1 MRAYLASSIGV
12 ACTAALA
19 LPLAVYPGPAHA
31 RAERIAAPGSTQ
43 SLPLLP
49 LAADGLDR
57 SVTAPGGDA
66 PASAPAPA
74 DRGVAA
80 PRVRPFS
87 LVGVVWD
94 QPSADLRGRVQVRT
108 RAVGGAWSP
117 WRELLPYGDEAPDP
131 DSPELRGVRAHGGT
145 APLWVG
151 ASDGVQARVRP
162 EGVVAGDGG
171 GGGGAG
177 ADAGAS
183 AGVDGGMSAGVDGG
197 VSAGVDGGVSADGGA
212 SAGVDGGVS
221 ADAGASAGVD
231 GGAVADAG
239 AGARAAALPSGLRLE
254 LIDPG
259 EAPAPPPP
267 DRAVLR
273 ALPAHPVPTAGSAA
287 PGARPSAEAPGKPSW
302 GPSGVS
308 RWSARPSPR
317 PSRPSIRP
325 SRPSVRPS
333 RPSIRPSKPPVRPSW
348 PSRWSAKPSS
358 PRPSRSS
365 AKPLPYP
372 SIHATPATPSTPPPD
387 VLAEEATK
395 ANAARYSAPRPSIVT
410 RAGWG
415 ADEKIR
421 ETGHVYSKTVK
432 VAFIHHTVTGN
443 KYSCSQAPSVL
454 RSIYRYHVKSL
465 GWRDYGYNF
474 TIDKCG
480 KIYEGRSGGV
490 TKAVRGAHTLGF
502 NTNSMG
508 VAVLGT
514 FSTKKPSAKAVK
526 AIAKLTAWKLG
537 LFKRNPRGTTHL
549 VSGGGNKYKKGA
561 NVKLHVI
568 AGHRDGFA
576 TECPGKDLYKKLG
589 SVRKTAA
596 RLQGR

>member
-19 LPLAVYPGPAHA
+19 LPLALHPDPAHA
-31 RAERIAAPGSTQ
+31 RAERTVAAGSTQ
-43 SLPLLP
+43 SLPLRP
-49 LAADGLDR
+49 LVGGGLDGGVGR
-57 SVTAPGGDA
+57 GVDGGVDRDVARDIDGGADRDVGREADEDVGREVDAGAGREVDEGAGRGVDRGADPSVDRGVAVTGADA
-66 PASAPAPA
+66 PAA
-74 DRGVAA
+74 DRGVTASG
-80 PRVRPFS
+80 VRPFS

-94 QPSADLRGRVQVRT
+94 RPAAELRGRAQVRT
-108 RAVGGAWSP
+108 RAVGGEWTP

-131 DSPELRGVRAHGGT
+131 DSPERLAARAHGGT

-162 EGVVAGDGG
+162 EPAS
-171 GGGGAG
+171 A
-177 ADAGAS
+177 ADARA
-183 AGVDGGMSAGVDGG
+183 
-197 VSAGVDGGVSADGGA
+197 
-212 SAGVDGGVS
+212 
-221 ADAGASAGVD
+221 
-231 GGAVADAG
+231 
-239 AGARAAALPSGLRLE
+239 AAALPSGLRLE

-267 DRAVLR
+267 PNRAALR
-273 ALPAHPVPTAGSAA
+273 ALPARPVPTAGGVARTGGASAGAVPTA
-287 PGARPSAEAPGKPSW
+287 PGARPSAGASRKP
-302 GPSGVS
+302 PSGS
-308 RWSARPSPR
+308 SGASAKPRPYPATRQPSPATP
-317 PSRPSIRP
+317 PSVRPSIRP
-325 SRPSVRPS
+325 STP
-333 RPSIRPSKPPVRPSW
+333 
-348 PSRWSAKPSS
+348 PSS
-358 PRPSRSS
+358 
-365 AKPLPYP
+365 ALP
-372 SIHATPATPSTPPPD
+372 
-387 VLAEEATK
+387 AEVTK
-395 ANAARYSAPRPSIVT
+395 ANAARYSAPRPRIVT

-443 KYSCSQAPSVL
+443 KYSCSEASSLL

-480 KIYEGRSGGV
+480 NIYEGRSGGV
-490 TKAVRGAHTLGF
+490 AKAVRGAHTLGF
-502 NTNSMG
+502 NADSMG

-514 FSTKKPSAKAVK
+514 FSTQKPPAKAVT

-537 LFKRNPRGTTHL
+537 LFKRNPRGATHL
-549 VSGGGNKYKKGA
+549 VSGGGNKYKRGTS
-561 NVKLHVI
+561 VRLDVI

-576 TECPGKDLYKKLG
+576 TECPGERLHEKLG
-589 SVRKTAA
+589 SVRKAAA

>member
-31 RAERIAAPGSTQ
+31 RAERTAASGSTQ

-57 SVTAPGGDA
+57 SAAAPGGDA
-66 PASAPAPA
+66 PAPV

-80 PRVRPFS
+80 PHVRPFS

-94 QPSADLRGRVQVRT
+94 QPSAELRGRVQVRT
-108 RAVGGAWSP
+108 RAVGGEWSP

-151 ASDGVQARVRP
+151 DSDGVQARVRP
-162 EGVVAGDGG
+162 VGAAAGDGG
-171 GGGGAG
+171 AGVGAG
-177 ADAGAS
+177 AT
-183 AGVDGGMSAGVDGG
+183 
-197 VSAGVDGGVSADGGA
+197 
-212 SAGVDGGVS
+212 
-221 ADAGASAGVD
+221 ADAGGDV
-231 GGAVADAG
+231 VADAG
-239 AGARAAALPSGLRLE
+239 AGTRAAALPSGLRLE

-273 ALPAHPVPTAGSAA
+273 ALPAHPVPTAGDAAKTGAVSAPGGAA
-287 PGARPSAEAPGKPSW
+287 PGTRPSAESSAKPSW
-302 GPSGVS
+302 GPSG
-308 RWSARPSPR
+308 PT
-317 PSRPSIRP
+317 
-325 SRPSVRPS
+325 
-333 RPSIRPSKPPVRPSW
+333 
-348 PSRWSAKPSS
+348 RWSAKPSS

-365 AKPLPYP
+365 AKPLPHPPTRSTHAAP
-372 SIHATPATPSTPPPD
+372 STHPTPPPSA
-387 VLAEEATK
+387 LAEEATK

-514 FSTKKPSAKAVK
+514 FSAKKPSAKAVK

-561 NVKLHVI
+561 SVKLHVI

>member
-19 LPLAVYPGPAHA
+19 LPLALHPGPAHA
-31 RAERIAAPGSTQ
+31 RTERTVAAGSTQ
-43 SLPLLP
+43 SLPLRPSHSLHS
-49 LAADGLDR
+49 L
-57 SVTAPGGDA
+57 VGGG
-66 PASAPAPA
+66 P

-80 PRVRPFS
+80 GRGDAAVERGVTASGVRPFS

-94 QPSADLRGRVQVRT
+94 RPAAELRGRVQVRT

-131 DSPELRGVRAHGGT
+131 DSPELRGARAHGGT

-151 ASDGVQARVRP
+151 ASDAVQARVRP
-162 EGVVAGDGG
+162 ERAATADVGS
-171 GGGGAG
+171 GGAG
-177 ADAGAS
+177 SATADVGSGGAGSATADARAGDAGA
-183 AGVDGGMSAGVDGG
+183 
-197 VSAGVDGGVSADGGA
+197 
-212 SAGVDGGVS
+212 
-221 ADAGASAGVD
+221 
-231 GGAVADAG
+231 AG
-239 AGARAAALPSGLRLE
+239 AGSAGAGSAALPSGLRLE
-254 LIDPG
+254 LVDPG
-259 EAPAPPPP
+259 EPPAPPPGP
-267 DRAVLR
+267 GRASLR
-273 ALPAHPVPTAGSAA
+273 ALPGHPVPTAGGGVSA
-287 PGARPSAEAPGKPSW
+287 GARPGAKPTVVGSPGRPSW
-302 GPSGVS
+302 GASGPS
-308 RWSARPSPR
+308 RPSARPSL
-317 PSRPSIRP
+317 
-325 SRPSVRPS
+325 
-333 RPSIRPSKPPVRPSW
+333 PPT
-348 PSRWSAKPSS
+348 
-358 PRPSRSS
+358 SS
-365 AKPLPYP
+365 AKPTPGP
-372 SIHATPATPSTPPPD
+372 SLSSVSSVSTTPPPSALD
-387 VLAEEATK
+387 ADADAEAVN
-395 ANAARYSAPRPSIVT
+395 AGAARYRAPRPGIVT

-443 KYSCSQAPSVL
+443 NYSCSQAPSVL

-514 FSTKKPSAKAVK
+514 FTSKKPSAKAVK
-526 AIAKLTAWKLG
+526 AVAKLTAWKLG

-576 TECPGKDLYKKLG
+576 TECPGKRLYKKLG

>member
-19 LPLAVYPGPAHA
+19 LPLALHPDPAHA
-31 RAERIAAPGSTQ
+31 RAERTVAAGSTQ
-43 SLPLLP
+43 SLPLRP
-49 LAADGLDR
+49 LVGGGLDGGVGR
-57 SVTAPGGDA
+57 GVDGGVDRDVARDVGGGADRDVGREIDEGAGRGVDRGAVPSVDRGVAVPGADA
-66 PASAPAPA
+66 PAA
-74 DRGVAA
+74 DRGVTASG
-80 PRVRPFS
+80 VRPFS

-94 QPSADLRGRVQVRT
+94 RPVAELRGRAQVRT
-108 RAVGGAWSP
+108 RAVGGEWTP

-131 DSPELRGVRAHGGT
+131 DSPERLAARAHGGT

-162 EGVVAGDGG
+162 EP
-171 GGGGAG
+171 
-177 ADAGAS
+177 AS
-183 AGVDGGMSAGVDGG
+183 A
-197 VSAGVDGGVSADGGA
+197 
-212 SAGVDGGVS
+212 
-221 ADAGASAGVD
+221 
-231 GGAVADAG
+231 
-239 AGARAAALPSGLRLE
+239 AAALPSGLRLE

-267 DRAVLR
+267 NRAALR
-273 ALPAHPVPTAGSAA
+273 ALPARPVPTAGGVARTGGASAGAVPTA
-287 PGARPSAEAPGKPSW
+287 PGARPSAGASRKP
-302 GPSGVS
+302 PSGS
-308 RWSARPSPR
+308 SGASAKPRPYPATRQPSPAT
-317 PSRPSIRP
+317 PPSIRP
-325 SRPSVRPS
+325 S
-333 RPSIRPSKPPVRPSW
+333 
-348 PSRWSAKPSS
+348 
-358 PRPSRSS
+358 
-365 AKPLPYP
+365 
-372 SIHATPATPSTPPPD
+372 TPPSTPPSSALP
-387 VLAEEATK
+387 AEVTK
-395 ANAARYSAPRPSIVT
+395 ANAARYSAPRPRIVT

-443 KYSCSQAPSVL
+443 KYSCSEASSLL

-480 KIYEGRSGGV
+480 NIYEGRSGGV
-490 TKAVRGAHTLGF
+490 AKAVRGAHTLGF
-502 NTNSMG
+502 NTDSMG

-514 FSTKKPSAKAVK
+514 FSTQKPPAKAVT

-549 VSGGGNKYKKGA
+549 VSGGGNKYKRGTS
-561 NVKLHVI
+561 VKLDVI

-576 TECPGKDLYKKLG
+576 TECPGERLHEKLG
-589 SVRKTAA
+589 SVRKAAA

>member
-19 LPLAVYPGPAHA
+19 LPLALHPDPAHA
-31 RAERIAAPGSTQ
+31 RAERTVAAGSTQ
-43 SLPLLP
+43 SLPLRP
-49 LAADGLDR
+49 LVGGGLDGGVGR
-57 SVTAPGGDA
+57 GVDGGVDRDVARDVGGGADRDVGREADEDVGREVDEGAGRGVGRGAVPSVDRGVAVPGADA
-66 PASAPAPA
+66 PAA
-74 DRGVAA
+74 DRGVTASG
-80 PRVRPFS
+80 VRPFS

-94 QPSADLRGRVQVRT
+94 RPAAELRGRAQVRT
-108 RAVGGAWSP
+108 RTVGGEWTP

-131 DSPELRGVRAHGGT
+131 DSPERLAARAHGGT

-162 EGVVAGDGG
+162 EPAS
-171 GGGGAG
+171 A
-177 ADAGAS
+177 ADARA
-183 AGVDGGMSAGVDGG
+183 
-197 VSAGVDGGVSADGGA
+197 
-212 SAGVDGGVS
+212 
-221 ADAGASAGVD
+221 
-231 GGAVADAG
+231 
-239 AGARAAALPSGLRLE
+239 AAALPSGLRLE

-267 DRAVLR
+267 DRAALR
-273 ALPAHPVPTAGSAA
+273 ALPARPVPTAGGVARTGGASAGAVPTA
-287 PGARPSAEAPGKPSW
+287 PGARPSAGASRKP
-302 GPSGVS
+302 PSGS
-308 RWSARPSPR
+308 SGASAKPRPYPATRQPSPAT
-317 PSRPSIRP
+317 PPSIRP
-325 SRPSVRPS
+325 S
-333 RPSIRPSKPPVRPSW
+333 
-348 PSRWSAKPSS
+348 
-358 PRPSRSS
+358 
-365 AKPLPYP
+365 
-372 SIHATPATPSTPPPD
+372 TPPSTPPSSALP
-387 VLAEEATK
+387 AEVTK
-395 ANAARYSAPRPSIVT
+395 ANAARYSAPRPRIVT

-443 KYSCSQAPSVL
+443 KYSCSEAPSLL

-480 KIYEGRSGGV
+480 NIYEGRSGGV
-490 TKAVRGAHTLGF
+490 AKAVRGAHTLGF
-502 NTNSMG
+502 NTDSMG

-514 FSTKKPSAKAVK
+514 FSTQKPPAKAVT

-537 LFKRNPRGTTHL
+537 LFKRNPRGATHL
-549 VSGGGNKYKKGA
+549 VSGGGNKYKEGA
-561 NVKLHVI
+561 SVKLDVI

-576 TECPGKDLYKKLG
+576 TECPGERLHEKLG
-589 SVRKTAA
+589 SVRKAAA

>member
-1 MRAYLASSIGV
+1 MGTISIMRAYLASSIGV

-19 LPLAVYPGPAHA
+19 LPLALYPGPAHA
-31 RAERIAAPGSTQ
+31 RTERAATSGSTQ

-49 LAADGLDR
+49 LASGGL
-57 SVTAPGGDA
+57 
-66 PASAPAPA
+66 

-80 PRVRPFS
+80 PGGDTGDRGVAAPDVRPFS

-94 QPSADLRGRVQVRT
+94 RPSAGLRARVQVRT
-108 RAVGGAWSP
+108 RAVGSGEWSP
-117 WRELLPYGDEAPDP
+117 WRELLPYEDEAPDP
-131 DSPELRGVRAHGGT
+131 DSPERRSARAHGGT

-151 ASDGVQARVRP
+151 DSDGVQARVRA
-162 EGVVAGDGG
+162 ERTAT
-171 GGGGAG
+171 
-177 ADAGAS
+177 ADA
-183 AGVDGGMSAGVDGG
+183 DGR
-197 VSAGVDGGVSADGGA
+197 
-212 SAGVDGGVS
+212 
-221 ADAGASAGVD
+221 
-231 GGAVADAG
+231 AVADEGADGRAVAG
-239 AGARAAALPSGLRLE
+239 GVRAAALPAGLRLE
-254 LIDPG
+254 LVDPG
-259 EAPAPPPP
+259 EAPAPPPG
-267 DRAVLR
+267 RGALR
-273 ALPAHPVPTAGSAA
+273 ALPAHPVPPRPVPPHSVPTRPAPPQSVPTRPASPQSVPTRPARTHPVPTRPVPPRSAPTHPAPTPGGAGAA
-287 PGARPSAEAPGKPSW
+287 PGAKPSAGSSSRKSSGKPSA
-302 GPSGVS
+302 GLPSGLS
-308 RWSARPSPR
+308 SGKPSPD
-317 PSRPSIRP
+317 
-325 SRPSVRPS
+325 
-333 RPSIRPSKPPVRPSW
+333 
-348 PSRWSAKPSS
+348 PSS
-358 PRPSRSS
+358 PRPSPSK
-365 AKPLPYP
+365 ATAGPLP
-372 SIHATPATPSTPPPD
+372 SPAPSTQPPSA
-387 VLAEEATK
+387 LGAEVTK
-395 ANAARYSAPRPSIVT
+395 ANAAGHTAPRPRIIT

-421 ETGHVYSKTVK
+421 EKGHVYSKTVK

-490 TKAVRGAHTLGF
+490 AKAVRGAHTLGF

-514 FSTKKPSAKAVK
+514 FSTKKPPAKAVK

-561 NVKLHVI
+561 SVKLHVI

-576 TECPGKDLYKKLG
+576 TECPGKRLYKKLG

>member
-31 RAERIAAPGSTQ
+31 RAERTAAPSSSPSPSPSPSTSSFSSSGSTQ

-57 SVTAPGGDA
+57 GVVAPGGDA
-66 PASAPAPA
+66 PAPADGGVSA

-80 PRVRPFS
+80 SRVRPFS

-108 RAVGGAWSP
+108 RAVGGEWSP
-117 WRELLPYGDEAPDP
+117 WRELLPYGDDGPDP

-151 ASDGVQARVRP
+151 DSDGVQARVRP
-162 EGVVAGDGG
+162 EEVAAADGV
-171 GGGGAG
+171 GGAG
-177 ADAGAS
+177 AG
-183 AGVDGGMSAGVDGG
+183 GG
-197 VSAGVDGGVSADGGA
+197 VAARSAV
-212 SAGVDGGVS
+212 
-221 ADAGASAGVD
+221 
-231 GGAVADAG
+231 
-239 AGARAAALPSGLRLE
+239 LPSGLRLE
-254 LIDPG
+254 LVDPG

-267 DRAVLR
+267 DQAVLR
-273 ALPAHPVPTAGSAA
+273 ALPAHPVPTPGGAAKTGAAKTGPVSASGGAA
-287 PGARPSAEAPGKPSW
+287 PGARPSPGSV
-302 GPSGVS
+302 G
-308 RWSARPSPR
+308 RPSPR
-317 PSRPSIRP
+317 PSG
-325 SRPSVRPS
+325 
-333 RPSIRPSKPPVRPSW
+333 
-348 PSRWSAKPSS
+348 
-358 PRPSRSS
+358 SS
-365 AKPLPYP
+365 ARPLPYP
-372 SIHATPATPSTPPPD
+372 SASSTPSAPSAPSTHATRPTSPPGAITPPTSALP
-387 VLAEEATK
+387 EEATK

-490 TKAVRGAHTLGF
+490 AKAVRGAHTLGF

-514 FSTKKPSAKAVK
+514 FSSKKPSAKAVK

-537 LFKRNPRGTTHL
+537 LFKRNPRGTAHL
-549 VSGGGNKYKKGA
+549 VSGGGNKYKKGT

>member
-19 LPLAVYPGPAHA
+19 LPLALHPDPAHA
-31 RAERIAAPGSTQ
+31 RAERTVVAGSTQ
-43 SLPLLP
+43 SLPLRP
-49 LAADGLDR
+49 LVGGGLDGGVGR
-57 SVTAPGGDA
+57 GVDGGVDRDVARDVGGGADRDVGREADEDMGREVDAGAGREVDTGAGRGVDRDAVPSV
-66 PASAPAPA
+66 
-74 DRGVAA
+74 DRGVAVPGADA
-80 PRVRPFS
+80 PAAGRGVTASGVRPFS

-94 QPSADLRGRVQVRT
+94 RPAAELRGRAQVRT
-108 RAVGGAWSP
+108 RAVGGEWTP

-131 DSPELRGVRAHGGT
+131 DSPERLAARAHGGM

-162 EGVVAGDGG
+162 EP
-171 GGGGAG
+171 
-177 ADAGAS
+177 AS
-183 AGVDGGMSAGVDGG
+183 AAE
-197 VSAGVDGGVSADGGA
+197 
-212 SAGVDGGVS
+212 
-221 ADAGASAGVD
+221 
-231 GGAVADAG
+231 
-239 AGARAAALPSGLRLE
+239 ARAAAALPSGLRLE

-267 DRAVLR
+267 DRAALR
-273 ALPAHPVPTAGSAA
+273 ALPARPVPTAGGVARTGGASAGAAPTA
-287 PGARPSAEAPGKPSW
+287 PGARPPAGASRKP
-302 GPSGVS
+302 PSGS
-308 RWSARPSPR
+308 SGTSAKPRPYPATRQPSPAT
-317 PSRPSIRP
+317 P
-325 SRPSVRPS
+325 PSVRL
-333 RPSIRPSKPPVRPSW
+333 PVRPSTP
-348 PSRWSAKPSS
+348 PSTRPSS
-358 PRPSRSS
+358 
-365 AKPLPYP
+365 ALP
-372 SIHATPATPSTPPPD
+372 
-387 VLAEEATK
+387 AEVTK
-395 ANAARYSAPRPSIVT
+395 ANAARYSAPRPRIVT

-443 KYSCSQAPSVL
+443 KYSCSEAPSLL

-480 KIYEGRSGGV
+480 NIYEGRSGGV
-490 TKAVRGAHTLGF
+490 AKAVRGAHTLGF
-502 NTNSMG
+502 NTDSMG

-514 FSTKKPSAKAVK
+514 FSTQKPPAKAVK
-526 AIAKLTAWKLG
+526 AIVKLTAWKLG

-549 VSGGGNKYKKGA
+549 VSGGGNKYKRGTS
-561 NVKLHVI
+561 VKLDVI

-576 TECPGKDLYKKLG
+576 TECPGERLHEKLG

>member
-43 SLPLLP
+43 SLPFLP

-57 SVTAPGGDA
+57 GVTAPGD
-66 PASAPAPA
+66 PPAPAPA
-74 DRGVAA
+74 DRGVTA

-94 QPSADLRGRVQVRT
+94 RPSADLRGRVQVRT

-131 DSPELRGVRAHGGT
+131 DSPELRGARAHGGT

-151 ASDGVQARVRP
+151 DSDGVQARVRP
-162 EGVVAGDGG
+162 EGAAVVDGG
-171 GGGGAG
+171 GGTAVDGGGGTAVDGGAGADGGGGAG

-183 AGVDGGMSAGVDGG
+183 AD
-197 VSAGVDGGVSADGGA
+197 
-212 SAGVDGGVS
+212 
-221 ADAGASAGVD
+221 VD
-231 GGAVADAG
+231 GGAGAD
-239 AGARAAALPSGLRLE
+239 ARAAALPSGLRLE

-259 EAPAPPPP
+259 AAPAPPPP
-267 DRAVLR
+267 DRAVLS
-273 ALPAHPVPTAGSAA
+273 ALPAHPVPTAEGAA
-287 PGARPSAEAPGKPSW
+287 PGARPSVRPSAGSSGKPAW
-302 GPSGVS
+302 EPSGPA

-317 PSRPSIRP
+317 PSRPS
-325 SRPSVRPS
+325 RPSV
-333 RPSIRPSKPPVRPSW
+333 KPPW
-348 PSRWSAKPSS
+348 PSRWSAKPAS
-358 PRPSRSS
+358 PRPSGSS

-372 SIHATPATPSTPPPD
+372 PTPATHAIPSTPPPD

-490 TKAVRGAHTLGF
+490 AKAVRGAHTLGF

-514 FSTKKPSAKAVK
+514 FSAKKPPAKAVK

>member
-19 LPLAVYPGPAHA
+19 LPLALHPGPAHA
-31 RAERIAAPGSTQ
+31 RTERTVAVAAAVGSTR
-43 SLPLLP
+43 SLPLRP
-49 LAADGLDR
+49 PHSLA
-57 SVTAPGGDA
+57 GGG
-66 PASAPAPA
+66 P
-74 DRGVAA
+74 DRGVATGRGDA
-80 PRVRPFS
+80 AVERGVTASGVRPFS
-87 LVGVVWD
+87 LVGIVWD
-94 QPSADLRGRVQVRT
+94 RPSAELRGRAQVRT

-117 WRELLPYGDEAPDP
+117 WRELSRYGDEAPDP
-131 DSPELRGVRAHGGT
+131 DSPELRSARAHGGT

-151 ASDGVQARVRP
+151 ASDAVQARVRP
-162 EGVVAGDGG
+162 ER
-171 GGGGAG
+171 
-177 ADAGAS
+177 S
-183 AGVDGGMSAGVDGG
+183 AT
-197 VSAGVDGGVSADGGA
+197 
-212 SAGVDGGVS
+212 
-221 ADAGASAGVD
+221 
-231 GGAVADAG
+231 ADAG
-239 AGARAAALPSGLRLE
+239 AGAGDARAGDTGARDARAGDAGARDARAGDARAGDAGARDAGAADVGAAALPSGLRLE

-259 EAPAPPPP
+259 EPPPP
-267 DRAVLR
+267 GPPRPPGPDRAALR
-273 ALPAHPVPTAGSAA
+273 ALPGHPVPTTAGGGASASGGGV
-287 PGARPSAEAPGKPSW
+287 PGAKPTAVGSPGRPSW
-302 GPSGVS
+302 GASGPSGP
-308 RWSARPSPR
+308 SAGSSSPPTSSVKPTPR
-317 PSRPSIRP
+317 PSV
-325 SRPSVRPS
+325 SV
-333 RPSIRPSKPPVRPSW
+333 
-348 PSRWSAKPSS
+348 
-358 PRPSRSS
+358 
-365 AKPLPYP
+365 
-372 SIHATPATPSTPPPD
+372 TTTPPPSALD
-387 VLAEEATK
+387 TDTDTDADADAET
-395 ANAARYSAPRPSIVT
+395 ANAGAARYSAPRPGIVT

-443 KYSCSQAPSVL
+443 SYSCSQAPSVL
-454 RSIYRYHVKSL
+454 RGIYRYHVQSL

-514 FSTKKPSAKAVK
+514 FTSKKPSAKAVK
-526 AIAKLTAWKLG
+526 AVAKLTAWKLG

-576 TECPGKDLYKKLG
+576 TECPGKRLYEKLG

>member
-19 LPLAVYPGPAHA
+19 LPLALHPGPAHA
-31 RAERIAAPGSTQ
+31 RTERTVAVGSTR
-43 SLPLLP
+43 SLPLRP
-49 LAADGLDR
+49 PHSLAGGGPDR
-57 SVTAPGGDA
+57 GAAAGRGDAAVEREVTASG
-66 PASAPAPA
+66 
-74 DRGVAA
+74 
-80 PRVRPFS
+80 VRPFS
-87 LVGVVWD
+87 LVGIVWD
-94 QPSADLRGRVQVRT
+94 RPSAELRGRAQVRT

-131 DSPELRGVRAHGGT
+131 DSPELRSARAHGGT

-151 ASDGVQARVRP
+151 ASDAVQARVRP
-162 EGVVAGDGG
+162 ERA
-171 GGGGAG
+171 AT
-177 ADAGAS
+177 ADAGS
-183 AGVDGGMSAGVDGG
+183 GDTRAGDTRAGDTR
-197 VSAGVDGGVSADGGA
+197 AGDVG
-212 SAGVDGGVS
+212 
-221 ADAGASAGVD
+221 
-231 GGAVADAG
+231 VADAG
-239 AGARAAALPSGLRLE
+239 AAALPSGLRLE

-259 EAPAPPPP
+259 EPPAPPGP
-267 DRAVLR
+267 DRAALR
-273 ALPAHPVPTAGSAA
+273 ALPGHPVPTAGGGASASGGGV
-287 PGARPSAEAPGKPSW
+287 PGAKPTVVGSPGRPSW
-302 GPSGVS
+302 GASGPSGP
-308 RWSARPSPR
+308 SAGSSLPPTSSVKPTPR
-317 PSRPSIRP
+317 PSV
-325 SRPSVRPS
+325 SV
-333 RPSIRPSKPPVRPSW
+333 
-348 PSRWSAKPSS
+348 
-358 PRPSRSS
+358 
-365 AKPLPYP
+365 
-372 SIHATPATPSTPPPD
+372 TTTTPPPSALD
-387 VLAEEATK
+387 TDADAET
-395 ANAARYSAPRPSIVT
+395 ANAAAARYSAPRPGIVT

-443 KYSCSQAPSVL
+443 NYSCSQAPSVL
-454 RSIYRYHVKSL
+454 RGIYRYHVQSL

-514 FSTKKPSAKAVK
+514 FTSKKPSAKAVK
-526 AIAKLTAWKLG
+526 AVAKLTAWKLG

-576 TECPGKDLYKKLG
+576 TECPGKRLYKKLG

>member
-19 LPLAVYPGPAHA
+19 LPLAVYPGPAYA
-31 RAERIAAPGSTQ
+31 RAERAAAPSSSPSSSSPSPSSFSSSGSTQ

-57 SVTAPGGDA
+57 GVAAPGGDA
-66 PASAPAPA
+66 PVPADRGVSA

-80 PRVRPFS
+80 SRVRPFS

-117 WRELLPYGDEAPDP
+117 WRDLLPYGDDGPDP

-151 ASDGVQARVRP
+151 DSDGVQARVRP
-162 EGVVAGDGG
+162 EGVAVADGV
-171 GGGGAG
+171 GGAG
-177 ADAGAS
+177 ADTG
-183 AGVDGGMSAGVDGG
+183 GG
-197 VSAGVDGGVSADGGA
+197 VA
-212 SAGVDGGVS
+212 
-221 ADAGASAGVD
+221 
-231 GGAVADAG
+231 
-239 AGARAAALPSGLRLE
+239 ARSAALPSGLRLE
-254 LIDPG
+254 LVDPG
-259 EAPAPPPP
+259 QAPAPPPP
-267 DRAVLR
+267 DQAVLR
-273 ALPAHPVPTAGSAA
+273 ALPAHPAPTPGGAAKTGAVSASGGAA
-287 PGARPSAEAPGKPSW
+287 PGARPSPGSVGPVGKPPGSV
-302 GPSGVS
+302 GPVGKPPGSVGPVGKPPGS
-308 RWSARPSPR
+308 VGPVGKPPGSVGPVGKPPGSVGPVGKPPGSVGPVGKPPGSVGKLPGSVGKPSPR
-317 PSRPSIRP
+317 PSG
-325 SRPSVRPS
+325 
-333 RPSIRPSKPPVRPSW
+333 
-348 PSRWSAKPSS
+348 
-358 PRPSRSS
+358 SS
-365 AKPLPYP
+365 ARPLPYP
-372 SIHATPATPSTPPPD
+372 SAPSAHATRPTSPPSAITPPTGALP
-387 VLAEEATK
+387 EEVTK

-443 KYSCSQAPSVL
+443 KYRCSQAPSVL

-490 TKAVRGAHTLGF
+490 AKAVRGAHTLGF

-514 FSTKKPSAKAVK
+514 FSSKKPSAKAVK

-549 VSGGGNKYKKGA
+549 VSGGGNKYKKGT

>member
-19 LPLAVYPGPAHA
+19 LPLALHPGPAHA
-31 RAERIAAPGSTQ
+31 RAERPVAAGSTR
-43 SLPLLP
+43 SLPLRP
-49 LAADGLDR
+49 LDSLD
-57 SVTAPGGDA
+57 SLDSLVGGGT
-66 PASAPAPA
+66 

-80 PRVRPFS
+80 GRGDAAVERGVTASGVRPFS

-94 QPSADLRGRVQVRT
+94 RPAAELRGRAQVRT

-117 WRELLPYGDEAPDP
+117 WRDLLPYGDEAPDP
-131 DSPELRGVRAHGGT
+131 DSPELRGARAHGGT

-151 ASDGVQARVRP
+151 ASDAVQARVRP
-162 EGVVAGDGG
+162 ERAATADARA
-171 GGGGAG
+171 GGAG
-177 ADAGAS
+177 A
-183 AGVDGGMSAGVDGG
+183 AGVA
-197 VSAGVDGGVSADGGA
+197 A
-212 SAGVDGGVS
+212 
-221 ADAGASAGVD
+221 ADAG
-231 GGAVADAG
+231 
-239 AGARAAALPSGLRLE
+239 AAALPSGLRLE

-259 EAPAPPPP
+259 EPPAPPGP
-267 DRAVLR
+267 DRAALR
-273 ALPAHPVPTAGSAA
+273 ALPGHPVPTAGGGAA
-287 PGARPSAEAPGKPSW
+287 ASGGGVPGAKPTVVGS
-302 GPSGVS
+302 
-308 RWSARPSPR
+308 
-317 PSRPSIRP
+317 
-325 SRPSVRPS
+325 
-333 RPSIRPSKPPVRPSW
+333 PVRPSW
-348 PSRWSAKPSS
+348 GASGPSGPSAEPPLSLPPTPSAKPT
-358 PRPSRSS
+358 PRPSVSVTTTSPPS
-365 AKPLPYP
+365 ALDTD
-372 SIHATPATPSTPPPD
+372 AD
-387 VLAEEATK
+387 AEA
-395 ANAARYSAPRPSIVT
+395 ANAGAARYSAPRPSIVT

-443 KYSCSQAPSVL
+443 NYSCSQAPSVV

-508 VAVLGT
+508 IAVLGT
-514 FSTKKPSAKAVK
+514 FTSKKPSAKAVK
-526 AIAKLTAWKLG
+526 AVAKLTAWKLG
-537 LFKRNPRGTTHL
+537 LFQRNPRGTTHL

-576 TECPGKDLYKKLG
+576 TECPGKRLYEKLG

>member
-19 LPLAVYPGPAHA
+19 LPLALHPGPAHA
-31 RAERIAAPGSTQ
+31 RTERTIAAAAGSTR
-43 SLPLLP
+43 SLPLRP
-49 LAADGLDR
+49 PHSLA
-57 SVTAPGGDA
+57 GGG
-66 PASAPAPA
+66 P
-74 DRGVAA
+74 DRGVATGRGDA
-80 PRVRPFS
+80 AVERGVTASGVRPFS
-87 LVGVVWD
+87 LVGIVWD
-94 QPSADLRGRVQVRT
+94 RPSAELRGRAQVRT

-117 WRELLPYGDEAPDP
+117 WRELPPYGDEAPDP
-131 DSPELRGVRAHGGT
+131 DSPELRSARAHGGT

-151 ASDGVQARVRP
+151 ASDAVQARVRP
-162 EGVVAGDGG
+162 ERSAT
-171 GGGGAG
+171 
-177 ADAGAS
+177 ADAGA
-183 AGVDGGMSAGVDGG
+183 AT
-197 VSAGVDGGVSADGGA
+197 ADARVG
-212 SAGVDGGVS
+212 
-221 ADAGASAGVD
+221 DAGARDAGV
-231 GGAVADAG
+231 ADVG
-239 AGARAAALPSGLRLE
+239 AAALPSGLRLE

-259 EAPAPPPP
+259 EPPPP
-267 DRAVLR
+267 GPPRPPRPPGPDRAALR
-273 ALPAHPVPTAGSAA
+273 ALPGHPVPTTAGGGASASGGGV
-287 PGARPSAEAPGKPSW
+287 PGAKPTAVGPPGRPSW
-302 GPSGVS
+302 GASGPSGP
-308 RWSARPSPR
+308 SAGSSSPPTSSVKPTPR
-317 PSRPSIRP
+317 PSV
-325 SRPSVRPS
+325 SV
-333 RPSIRPSKPPVRPSW
+333 
-348 PSRWSAKPSS
+348 
-358 PRPSRSS
+358 
-365 AKPLPYP
+365 
-372 SIHATPATPSTPPPD
+372 TTTPPPSALD
-387 VLAEEATK
+387 TDTDTDADAET
-395 ANAARYSAPRPSIVT
+395 ANAGAARYSAPRPGIVT

-443 KYSCSQAPSVL
+443 NYSCSQAPSVL
-454 RSIYRYHVKSL
+454 RSIYRYHVQSL

-514 FSTKKPSAKAVK
+514 FTSRKPSAKAVK
-526 AIAKLTAWKLG
+526 AVAKLTAWKLG

-576 TECPGKDLYKKLG
+576 TECPGKRLYEKLG

>member
-19 LPLAVYPGPAHA
+19 LPLALHPDPAHA
-31 RAERIAAPGSTQ
+31 RAERTVVAGSTQ
-43 SLPLLP
+43 SLPLRP
-49 LAADGLDR
+49 LVGGGLDGGVGR
-57 SVTAPGGDA
+57 GVDGGVDRDVARDVDGGADRDVGREADAGAGREIDEGAGRGVDRGADPSVDRGVAVPGADA
-66 PASAPAPA
+66 PAA
-74 DRGVAA
+74 DRGVTASG
-80 PRVRPFS
+80 VRPFS

-94 QPSADLRGRVQVRT
+94 RPAAELRGRAQVRT
-108 RAVGGAWSP
+108 RAVGGEWTP

-131 DSPELRGVRAHGGT
+131 DSPERLAARAHGGT

-162 EGVVAGDGG
+162 EPAS
-171 GGGGAG
+171 A
-177 ADAGAS
+177 ADARTAT
-183 AGVDGGMSAGVDGG
+183 
-197 VSAGVDGGVSADGGA
+197 
-212 SAGVDGGVS
+212 
-221 ADAGASAGVD
+221 
-231 GGAVADAG
+231 
-239 AGARAAALPSGLRLE
+239 ALPSGLRLE

-267 DRAVLR
+267 NRAALR
-273 ALPAHPVPTAGSAA
+273 ALPARPVPTAGGVARTGGASAGAVPTA
-287 PGARPSAEAPGKPSW
+287 PGARPSAGASRKP
-302 GPSGVS
+302 PSGS
-308 RWSARPSPR
+308 SGTSAKPRPYPATRQPSPATP
-317 PSRPSIRP
+317 PSIRPSIRP
-325 SRPSVRPS
+325 STP
-333 RPSIRPSKPPVRPSW
+333 
-348 PSRWSAKPSS
+348 PSS
-358 PRPSRSS
+358 
-365 AKPLPYP
+365 ALP
-372 SIHATPATPSTPPPD
+372 
-387 VLAEEATK
+387 AEVTK
-395 ANAARYSAPRPSIVT
+395 ANAARYGAPRPRIVT

-443 KYSCSQAPSVL
+443 KYSCSEAPSLL

-480 KIYEGRSGGV
+480 NIYEGRSGGV
-490 TKAVRGAHTLGF
+490 AKAVRGAHTLGF
-502 NTNSMG
+502 NTDSMG

-514 FSTKKPSAKAVK
+514 FSTKKPPAKAVT

-549 VSGGGNKYKKGA
+549 VSGGGNKYKRGA
-561 NVKLHVI
+561 SVKLDVI

-576 TECPGKDLYKKLG
+576 TECPGERLHEKLG
-589 SVRKTAA
+589 SARKAAA

>member
-1 MRAYLASSIGV
+1 M
-12 ACTAALA
+12 
-19 LPLAVYPGPAHA
+19 
-31 RAERIAAPGSTQ
+31 
-43 SLPLLP
+43 
-49 LAADGLDR
+49 
-57 SVTAPGGDA
+57 
-66 PASAPAPA
+66 
-74 DRGVAA
+74 
-80 PRVRPFS
+80 
-87 LVGVVWD
+87 
-94 QPSADLRGRVQVRT
+94 
-108 RAVGGAWSP
+108 
-117 WRELLPYGDEAPDP
+117 
-131 DSPELRGVRAHGGT
+131 
-145 APLWVG
+145 
-151 ASDGVQARVRP
+151 
-162 EGVVAGDGG
+162 
-171 GGGGAG
+171 
-177 ADAGAS
+177 
-183 AGVDGGMSAGVDGG
+183 
-197 VSAGVDGGVSADGGA
+197 
-212 SAGVDGGVS
+212 
-221 ADAGASAGVD
+221 
-231 GGAVADAG
+231 
-239 AGARAAALPSGLRLE
+239 
-254 LIDPG
+254 
-259 EAPAPPPP
+259 
-267 DRAVLR
+267 
-273 ALPAHPVPTAGSAA
+273 
-287 PGARPSAEAPGKPSW
+287 
-302 GPSGVS
+302 
-308 RWSARPSPR
+308 
-317 PSRPSIRP
+317 
-325 SRPSVRPS
+325 
-333 RPSIRPSKPPVRPSW
+333 
-348 PSRWSAKPSS
+348 
-358 PRPSRSS
+358 
-365 AKPLPYP
+365 PYP
-372 SIHATPATPSTPPPD
+372 STHSTHSTQPTPPPGAITPPPSA
-387 VLAEEATK
+387 LAEEAAK

-432 VAFIHHTVTGN
+432 VAFVHHTVTGN

-514 FSTKKPSAKAVK
+514 FSAKKPPAKAVK

>member
-19 LPLAVYPGPAHA
+19 LPLALHPGPAHA
-31 RAERIAAPGSTQ
+31 RAERTVAVGSTR
-43 SLPLLP
+43 SLPLRP
-49 LAADGLDR
+49 LDSLD
-57 SVTAPGGDA
+57 SLVGGGT
-66 PASAPAPA
+66 

-80 PRVRPFS
+80 RRGDAAAERGVTASGVRPFS

-94 QPSADLRGRVQVRT
+94 RPAAELRGRAQVRT

-131 DSPELRGVRAHGGT
+131 DSPELRGARAHGGT

-151 ASDGVQARVRP
+151 ASDAVEARVRP
-162 EGVVAGDGG
+162 ERAARAD
-171 GGGGAG
+171 AG
-177 ADAGAS
+177 ADAGA
-183 AGVDGGMSAGVDGG
+183 
-197 VSAGVDGGVSADGGA
+197 
-212 SAGVDGGVS
+212 
-221 ADAGASAGVD
+221 
-231 GGAVADAG
+231 ADAG
-239 AGARAAALPSGLRLE
+239 AGALPSGLRLE

-259 EAPAPPPP
+259 EPPAPPGP
-267 DRAVLR
+267 DRAALR
-273 ALPAHPVPTAGSAA
+273 ALPGHPAPTAGHPMPTAGGGAPSSGSGV
-287 PGARPSAEAPGKPSW
+287 PGAKPTTP
-302 GPSGVS
+302 GPSV
-308 RWSARPSPR
+308 
-317 PSRPSIRP
+317 
-325 SRPSVRPS
+325 
-333 RPSIRPSKPPVRPSW
+333 
-348 PSRWSAKPSS
+348 
-358 PRPSRSS
+358 
-365 AKPLPYP
+365 
-372 SIHATPATPSTPPPD
+372 TTTPPPSALD
-387 VLAEEATK
+387 TDADAEAAT
-395 ANAARYSAPRPSIVT
+395 AAAARYSAPRPAIVT

-443 KYSCSQAPSVL
+443 NYSCSQAPSVV

-514 FSTKKPSAKAVK
+514 FTSKKPSAKAVK
-526 AIAKLTAWKLG
+526 AVAKLTAWKLG

-561 NVKLHVI
+561 NVKFHVI

-576 TECPGKDLYKKLG
+576 TECPGKRLYKKLG

>member
-19 LPLAVYPGPAHA
+19 LPLALHPDPAHA
-31 RAERIAAPGSTQ
+31 WAERTVAAGSTQ
-43 SLPLLP
+43 SLPLRP
-49 LAADGLDR
+49 LVGGGLDGGVGR
-57 SVTAPGGDA
+57 GVDGGVDRDVARDIDGGADRDVGREADEGVGREVDAGAGRGVDRGAVPSVDRGVAVPGADA
-66 PASAPAPA
+66 PAA
-74 DRGVAA
+74 DRGVTASG
-80 PRVRPFS
+80 VRPFS

-94 QPSADLRGRVQVRT
+94 RPAAELRGRAQVRT
-108 RAVGGAWSP
+108 RTVGGEWTP

-131 DSPELRGVRAHGGT
+131 DSPERLAARAHGGT

-162 EGVVAGDGG
+162 EPAS
-171 GGGGAG
+171 A
-177 ADAGAS
+177 ADARA
-183 AGVDGGMSAGVDGG
+183 
-197 VSAGVDGGVSADGGA
+197 
-212 SAGVDGGVS
+212 
-221 ADAGASAGVD
+221 
-231 GGAVADAG
+231 
-239 AGARAAALPSGLRLE
+239 AAALPSGLRLE

-267 DRAVLR
+267 NRAALR
-273 ALPAHPVPTAGSAA
+273 ALPARPVPTAGGVARTGGASAGAVPTA
-287 PGARPSAEAPGKPSW
+287 PGARPSAGASRKP
-302 GPSGVS
+302 PSGS
-308 RWSARPSPR
+308 SGASAKPRPYPATRQPSPAT
-317 PSRPSIRP
+317 PPSIRP
-325 SRPSVRPS
+325 STP
-333 RPSIRPSKPPVRPSW
+333 
-348 PSRWSAKPSS
+348 PSS
-358 PRPSRSS
+358 
-365 AKPLPYP
+365 ALP
-372 SIHATPATPSTPPPD
+372 
-387 VLAEEATK
+387 AEVTK
-395 ANAARYSAPRPSIVT
+395 ANAARYSAPRPRIVT

-443 KYSCSQAPSVL
+443 KYSCSEAPSLL

-480 KIYEGRSGGV
+480 NIYEGRSGGV
-490 TKAVRGAHTLGF
+490 AKAVRGAHTLGF
-502 NTNSMG
+502 NTDSMG

-514 FSTKKPSAKAVK
+514 FSTQKPPAKAVT

-549 VSGGGNKYKKGA
+549 VSGGGNKYKRGTS
-561 NVKLHVI
+561 VKLDVI

-576 TECPGKDLYKKLG
+576 TECPGERLHEKLG
-589 SVRKTAA
+589 SARKAAA

>member
-19 LPLAVYPGPAHA
+19 LPLALHPGPAHA
-31 RAERIAAPGSTQ
+31 RAERTVAAGSTR
-43 SLPLLP
+43 SLPLRP
-49 LAADGLDR
+49 LDSLD
-57 SVTAPGGDA
+57 SLDSLVGGGT
-66 PASAPAPA
+66 
-74 DRGVAA
+74 DRGVTAGRGDAA
-80 PRVRPFS
+80 VERGVTASGVRPFS

-94 QPSADLRGRVQVRT
+94 RPAAELRGRAQVRT

-131 DSPELRGVRAHGGT
+131 DSPELRGPRAHGGT

-151 ASDGVQARVRP
+151 ASDAVEARVRP
-162 EGVVAGDGG
+162 EG
-171 GGGGAG
+171 AG
-177 ADAGAS
+177 AAR
-183 AGVDGGMSAGVDGG
+183 
-197 VSAGVDGGVSADGGA
+197 
-212 SAGVDGGVS
+212 
-221 ADAGASAGVD
+221 
-231 GGAVADAG
+231 ADAG
-239 AGARAAALPSGLRLE
+239 AGADARAADAGAEGAGAADLPSGLRLE

-259 EAPAPPPP
+259 EPPAPPEP
-267 DRAVLR
+267 DRAALR
-273 ALPAHPVPTAGSAA
+273 ALPGHPAPTAGGGV
-287 PGARPSAEAPGKPSW
+287 PGAKPTVVGSPGRPSWGASGPSVNPSSPPTPSARPTTPRPSATAA
-302 GPSGVS
+302 VTTT
-308 RWSARPSPR
+308 PSP
-317 PSRPSIRP
+317 
-325 SRPSVRPS
+325 
-333 RPSIRPSKPPVRPSW
+333 
-348 PSRWSAKPSS
+348 SALDTD
-358 PRPSRSS
+358 
-365 AKPLPYP
+365 A
-372 SIHATPATPSTPPPD
+372 D
-387 VLAEEATK
+387 AET
-395 ANAARYSAPRPSIVT
+395 ANAGAARYSAPRPGIVT

-443 KYSCSQAPSVL
+443 NYSCSQAPSVL

-508 VAVLGT
+508 IAVLGT
-514 FSTKKPSAKAVK
+514 FTSKKPSAKAVK
-526 AIAKLTAWKLG
+526 AVAKLTAWKLG

-561 NVKLHVI
+561 SVKLHVI

-576 TECPGKDLYKKLG
+576 TECPGKRLYKKLG

>member
-19 LPLAVYPGPAHA
+19 LPLALHPGPAHA
-31 RAERIAAPGSTQ
+31 RAERTVAAAVAVGSTR
-43 SLPLLP
+43 SLPLRP
-49 LAADGLDR
+49 LDSLVDGG
-57 SVTAPGGDA
+57 P
-66 PASAPAPA
+66 

-80 PRVRPFS
+80 GRGDAGRGDVAVERGVAASGVRPFS

-94 QPSADLRGRVQVRT
+94 RPAAELHGRAQVRT

-117 WRELLPYGDEAPDP
+117 WRELLPHGDEAPDP
-131 DSPELRGVRAHGGT
+131 DSPELRGARAHGGT

-151 ASDGVQARVRP
+151 ASDAVQARVLPERAGSERAGSERVRP
-162 EGVVAGDGG
+162 ERAG
-171 GGGGAG
+171 
-177 ADAGAS
+177 S
-183 AGVDGGMSAGVDGG
+183 ARAHVG
-197 VSAGVDGGVSADGGA
+197 
-212 SAGVDGGVS
+212 
-221 ADAGASAGVD
+221 
-231 GGAVADAG
+231 
-239 AGARAAALPSGLRLE
+239 AAALPSGLRLE

-259 EAPAPPPP
+259 EPPAPPSP
-267 DRAVLR
+267 DLAALR
-273 ALPAHPVPTAGSAA
+273 ALPGRPGHPGHPVPTAGGGA
-287 PGARPSAEAPGKPSW
+287 PGVKPTVTGSPGRPSW
-302 GPSGVS
+302 GASGPSG
-308 RWSARPSPR
+308 P
-317 PSRPSIRP
+317 
-325 SRPSVRPS
+325 
-333 RPSIRPSKPPVRPSW
+333 
-348 PSRWSAKPSS
+348 SAKPSL
-358 PRPSRSS
+358 PPKPSASV
-365 AKPLPYP
+365 
-372 SIHATPATPSTPPPD
+372 TTTPPPSALD
-387 VLAEEATK
+387 TDADTDADAAK
-395 ANAARYSAPRPSIVT
+395 AGAARYSAPRPSIVT

-443 KYSCSQAPSVL
+443 NYSCSQAPSVL
-454 RSIYRYHVKSL
+454 RGIYRYHVKSL

-508 VAVLGT
+508 IAVLGT
-514 FSTKKPSAKAVK
+514 FTSKKPSAKAVK
-526 AIAKLTAWKLG
+526 AVAKLTAWKLG

-561 NVKLHVI
+561 SVKLHVV

-576 TECPGKDLYKKLG
+576 TECPGKRLYKKLG

>member
-19 LPLAVYPGPAHA
+19 LPLALHPGPAHA
-31 RAERIAAPGSTQ
+31 RAERAERTATSGSTQ

-49 LAADGLDR
+49 LAAGGLDR
-57 SVTAPGGDA
+57 SVAAPGGDA
-66 PASAPAPA
+66 G
-74 DRGVAA
+74 DRGVTA
-80 PRVRPFS
+80 PSVRPFS

-94 QPSADLRGRVQVRT
+94 QSAADLRARVQVRT
-108 RAVGGAWSP
+108 RAVGGDEWSP

-131 DSPELRGVRAHGGT
+131 DSPEHRGARARGGT

-151 ASDGVQARVRP
+151 ASDGVQARIRP
-162 EGVVAGDGG
+162 ERTTGEPATDE
-171 GGGGAG
+171 GAT
-177 ADAGAS
+177 DE
-183 AGVDGGMSAGVDGG
+183 
-197 VSAGVDGGVSADGGA
+197 
-212 SAGVDGGVS
+212 
-221 ADAGASAGVD
+221 
-231 GGAVADAG
+231 
-239 AGARAAALPSGLRLE
+239 GARAAGEGARGPSAGEEARGSGEEARGPGEEARVPGEEARAATAGEGGRPTALPAGLRLE
-254 LIDPG
+254 LVDPG
-259 EAPAPPPP
+259 EAPPPPP
-267 DRAVLR
+267 DRAALR
-273 ALPAHPVPTAGSAA
+273 ALPAHPAPTPGGTG
-287 PGARPSAEAPGKPSW
+287 PGAKPSAGGPGKPAAERPGKPSL
-302 GPSGVS
+302 GRPVS
-308 RWSARPSPR
+308 PSPSSGWPGK
-317 PSRPSIRP
+317 PSP
-325 SRPSVRPS
+325 
-333 RPSIRPSKPPVRPSW
+333 
-348 PSRWSAKPSS
+348 KPSS
-358 PRPSRSS
+358 KPSSKQPPSKLSPKPSS
-365 AKPLPYP
+365 KPSSVKPSPKPSSKPSVQPTEPTESTESTQPPGALP
-372 SIHATPATPSTPPPD
+372 
-387 VLAEEATK
+387 AEVETK
-395 ANAARYSAPRPSIVT
+395 ANAARHTAPRPRIIT

-421 ETGHVYSKTVK
+421 EKGHVYSKTVK

-443 KYSCSQAPSVL
+443 TYSCSQAPSVL

-474 TIDKCG
+474 TVDKCG

-514 FSTKKPSAKAVK
+514 FSTKEPSAKAVK

-561 NVKLHVI
+561 KVKLHVI

-576 TECPGKDLYKKLG
+576 TECPGKRLYKKLG

>member
-19 LPLAVYPGPAHA
+19 LPLALHPGPAHA
-31 RAERIAAPGSTQ
+31 RAERTVTAGSTR
-43 SLPLLP
+43 SLPLRP
-49 LAADGLDR
+49 LDSLD
-57 SVTAPGGDA
+57 SLDSLVGGGTG
-66 PASAPAPA
+66 
-74 DRGVAA
+74 RGVAA
-80 PRVRPFS
+80 GRGDAAVERGVTASGVRPFS

-94 QPSADLRGRVQVRT
+94 RPTAELRGRAQVRT

-117 WRELLPYGDEAPDP
+117 WRELLPYADEAPDP
-131 DSPELRGVRAHGGT
+131 DSPELRGARAHGGT

-151 ASDGVQARVRP
+151 ASDAVEARVRP
-162 EGVVAGDGG
+162 EGAG
-171 GGGGAG
+171 A
-177 ADAGAS
+177 ADAGAE
-183 AGVDGGMSAGVDGG
+183 
-197 VSAGVDGGVSADGGA
+197 
-212 SAGVDGGVS
+212 
-221 ADAGASAGVD
+221 
-231 GGAVADAG
+231 G
-239 AGARAAALPSGLRLE
+239 AGAADLPSGLRLE

-259 EAPAPPPP
+259 EPPAPPGP
-267 DRAVLR
+267 DRAALR
-273 ALPAHPVPTAGSAA
+273 ALPGHPAPTAGSGAPA
-287 PGARPSAEAPGKPSW
+287 SEGGVPGAKPTVVGSPGRPSWGASGPSVNPSSPPTPSAQPTTPRPSASAPG
-302 GPSGVS
+302 
-308 RWSARPSPR
+308 
-317 PSRPSIRP
+317 
-325 SRPSVRPS
+325 
-333 RPSIRPSKPPVRPSW
+333 
-348 PSRWSAKPSS
+348 
-358 PRPSRSS
+358 
-365 AKPLPYP
+365 
-372 SIHATPATPSTPPPD
+372 TTTPPPSALD
-387 VLAEEATK
+387 TDADADADAET
-395 ANAARYSAPRPSIVT
+395 ANAGAARYSAPRPGIVT

-443 KYSCSQAPSVL
+443 NYSCSQAPSVL

-508 VAVLGT
+508 IAVLGT
-514 FSTKKPSAKAVK
+514 FTSKKPSAKAVK
-526 AIAKLTAWKLG
+526 AVAKLTAWKLG

-561 NVKLHVI
+561 SVKLHVI

-576 TECPGKDLYKKLG
+576 TECPGKRLYKKLG

>member
-19 LPLAVYPGPAHA
+19 LPLALHPGPAHA
-31 RAERIAAPGSTQ
+31 RAERTVAVGSTR
-43 SLPLLP
+43 SLPLRP
-49 LAADGLDR
+49 LDSLD
-57 SVTAPGGDA
+57 SLVGGGT
-66 PASAPAPA
+66 

-80 PRVRPFS
+80 RRGDAAAERGVTASGVRPFS

-94 QPSADLRGRVQVRT
+94 RPAAELRGRAQVRT

-131 DSPELRGVRAHGGT
+131 DSPELRGARAHGGT

-151 ASDGVQARVRP
+151 ASDAVEARVRP
-162 EGVVAGDGG
+162 ERA
-171 GGGGAG
+171 AR
-177 ADAGAS
+177 ADAGSDAR
-183 AGVDGGMSAGVDGG
+183 A
-197 VSAGVDGGVSADGGA
+197 
-212 SAGVDGGVS
+212 
-221 ADAGASAGVD
+221 ADAG
-231 GGAVADAG
+231 
-239 AGARAAALPSGLRLE
+239 AAALPSGLRLE

-259 EAPAPPPP
+259 EPPAPPGP
-267 DRAVLR
+267 DRAALR
-273 ALPAHPVPTAGSAA
+273 ALPGHPAPTAGHPMPTAGGGAPSSGSGV
-287 PGARPSAEAPGKPSW
+287 PGAKPTVVGSPGPTVVGSQGRPSW
-302 GPSGVS
+302 GASG
-308 RWSARPSPR
+308 
-317 PSRPSIRP
+317 
-325 SRPSVRPS
+325 PSVTPS
-333 RPSIRPSKPPVRPSW
+333 SPPTP
-348 PSRWSAKPSS
+348 SAKPTT
-358 PRPSRSS
+358 PGPSV
-365 AKPLPYP
+365 
-372 SIHATPATPSTPPPD
+372 TTTPPPSALD
-387 VLAEEATK
+387 TDADAEAAT
-395 ANAARYSAPRPSIVT
+395 AAAARYSAPRPAIVT

-443 KYSCSQAPSVL
+443 NYSCSQAPSVV

-514 FSTKKPSAKAVK
+514 FTSKKPSAKAVK
-526 AIAKLTAWKLG
+526 AVAKLTAWKLG

-561 NVKLHVI
+561 NVKFHVI

-576 TECPGKDLYKKLG
+576 TECPGKRLYKKLG

>member
-19 LPLAVYPGPAHA
+19 LPLAIYPGPAHA

-66 PASAPAPA
+66 SAPAPAPA

-80 PRVRPFS
+80 PHVRPFS

-108 RAVGGAWSP
+108 RAAGGAWSP

-131 DSPELRGVRAHGGT
+131 DSHGRRGVRAHGGT

-151 ASDGVQARVRP
+151 ESDGVQARVRP
-162 EGVVAGDGG
+162 EGAVAADGSA
-171 GGGGAG
+171 GGGAG
-177 ADAGAS
+177 ADPGAS
-183 AGVDGGMSAGVDGG
+183 A
-197 VSAGVDGGVSADGGA
+197 
-212 SAGVDGGVS
+212 
-221 ADAGASAGVD
+221 DAD

-259 EAPAPPPP
+259 EAPAPPPG
-267 DRAVLR
+267 RVVLR
-273 ALPAHPVPTAGSAA
+273 ALPAHPVPTAGGAA
-287 PGARPSAEAPGKPSW
+287 PGARPSAGSSAGSSGKPSW
-302 GPSGVS
+302 GPSGPS
-308 RWSARPSPR
+308 RWSARPSPG
-317 PSRPSIRP
+317 PSW
-325 SRPSVRPS
+325 
-333 RPSIRPSKPPVRPSW
+333 PSIRPSKPSVRPPW
-348 PSRWSAKPSS
+348 PSRWSAKPSA

-365 AKPLPYP
+365 AEPLPYP
-372 SIHATPATPSTPPPD
+372 SAHATHATPSTPPPD